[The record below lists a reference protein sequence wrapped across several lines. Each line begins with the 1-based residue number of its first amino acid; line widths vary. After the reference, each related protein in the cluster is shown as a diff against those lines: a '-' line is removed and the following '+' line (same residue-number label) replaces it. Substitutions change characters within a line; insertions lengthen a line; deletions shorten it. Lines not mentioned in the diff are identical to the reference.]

1 MNKKIHEL
9 EVMKDMLKLFIVMN
23 LLQACDK
30 KEQYIFNTLKDD
42 FYAAAKYTGAEKFE
56 YQYDGL
62 MPQTSFFIGC
72 QLKFL
77 SIKSHGELT
86 STESLIYFENDSIS
100 KIIEHIEIFEGNDD
114 GETAGRSGKLESDSV
129 IINDFQSRT
138 RKSFFDSKLVKSG
151 KLKKKAFTEYIYTV
165 KKCTEK
171 QFKCV
176 P

>member
-1 MNKKIHEL
+1 
-9 EVMKDMLKLFIVMN
+9 MKDILKLFVVVN
-23 LLQACDK
+23 LLHSCAK
-30 KEQYIFNTLKDD
+30 NEQSIFSKFKDD
-42 FYAAAKYTGAEKFE
+42 FYSAAKNTGAEKFE
-56 YQYDGL
+56 YQFDGL
-62 MPQTSFFIGC
+62 MPQTSFFVGC

-86 STESLIYFENDSIS
+86 STESLIYFEDDSIS
-100 KIIEHIEIFEGNDD
+100 EIIEHIEIFEGNDG

-138 RKSFFDSKLVKSG
+138 KKSFLNSKLVTSG